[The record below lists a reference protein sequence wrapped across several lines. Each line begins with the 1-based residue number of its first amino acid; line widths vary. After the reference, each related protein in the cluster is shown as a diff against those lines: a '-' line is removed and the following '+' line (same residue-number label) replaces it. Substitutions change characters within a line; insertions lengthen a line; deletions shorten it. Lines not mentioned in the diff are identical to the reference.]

1 MNILLTGAGGVYIK
15 HLIRKLDKNIFD
27 EVTIV
32 DCNYKTLKNIR
43 ANFKYKVPKGD
54 NKKFLP
60 AISKIIKTRN
70 IKVVVCVVDKE
81 LIKFHKLN
89 NKILLLQPK
98 RNFSKL
104 CLNKFK
110 LCRKLFKTNINNFD
124 TYLLSNYKNT
134 FHFPIIIKP
143 IYGCGSRGV
152 VKIKNEKQL
161 NNFKK
166 KKINKKK
173 YIVQKIIKGDEYT
186 VSVILDKSSKDF
198 QIIPKKII
206 KKKRFTR
213 EAITEKNNLINSIC
227 KKIIKNFKPGGP
239 FNVQCIANKKNLEIF
254 EINPRLSTSSTL
266 TAASGINEIN
276 TLVKKHLNKKFSIK
290 KLKWK
295 SSVKLLRNKKE
306 NFIYK
311 SK

>member
-206 KKKRFTR
+206 KKK
-213 EAITEKNNLINSIC
+213 
-227 KKIIKNFKPGGP
+227 KI
-239 FNVQCIANKKNLEIF
+239 
-254 EINPRLSTSSTL
+254 
-266 TAASGINEIN
+266 
-276 TLVKKHLNKKFSIK
+276 
-290 KLKWK
+290 
-295 SSVKLLRNKKE
+295 
-306 NFIYK
+306 Y
-311 SK
+311 